1 MFCKKCGRSLTDSD
15 KFCLDCG
22 TPVDQMEEEI
32 VFAQAEAPA
41 SVKKSKAKLLIPVVA
56 LVAVVGIVA
65 ALLLSGVFASDSA
78 KLLEAIANS
87 VAAWNEA
94 SVLDEEDLTWLAE
107 TREEYSGE
115 MSLWLEDFPEEVLL
129 EGFGIRADFNYSQ
142 PKRCFDMTM
151 APTFGYADIIHAQ
164 LVLKDNELYIGSRE
178 LTKDTYYMIHTDLLG
193 QEMNAL
199 GAGVPELD
207 SMGFNVFDMAETM
220 QESYLDT
227 QESAKNLMEV
237 VKSVQ
242 EDVQV
247 EKTGSVEIDVNGVSK
262 KADAYHV
269 LIPQSTVSA
278 ILDAAEPIYLAQNGT
293 DGILEMYRS
302 MGMDEETLLMM
313 EEELKEAA
321 AMQKESFDEVRKA
334 IEAMGDLE
342 LDMYVSDKLVVAVEF
357 AVTHEDVTVD
367 FRIAL
372 GGGENYVDNLSISAE
387 DQDGEGFLIISE
399 GDHGA
404 KNGTF
409 TDKTTMTI
417 GGDTNAV
424 LTSELRYAPEAQ
436 SDNLSWTISARE
448 DDVDVMGIEM
458 NGQLTLNDKEFF
470 LRMDELKLDD
480 GYSAF
485 TFGIEYRFGP
495 YAPDE
500 VDTSNSLV
508 LAEMTDADMAAAS
521 TNLMTNAMEWLSW
534 LQENFPELVSM
545 LMG

>member
-1 MFCKKCGRSLTDSD
+1 MFCKKCGRSLTESD

-41 SVKKSKAKLLIPVVA
+41 PVKKSKAKLLIPVVA
-56 LVAVVGIVA
+56 VVAVVGIVA

-78 KLLEAIANS
+78 KLLKAIANS

-142 PKRCFDMTM
+142 PQRYFDMTM

-193 QEMNAL
+193 QEINAL

-207 SMGFNVFDMAETM
+207 SIGFNVFDMAETM

-293 DGILEMYRS
+293 DGILAMYRS

-313 EEELKEAA
+313 EEELQEAA
-321 AMQKESFDEVRKA
+321 AMQQESFDEVRKA

-357 AVTHEDVTVD
+357 PITYEEETVTVW
-367 FRIAL
+367 IAI
-372 GGGENYVDNLSISAE
+372 GGGENYVDNITVMAK
-387 DQDGEGFLIISE
+387 DQEHEGFVLVSE

-404 KNGTF
+404 KSGTF
-409 TDKTTMTI
+409 TDKTTITLTA
-417 GGDTNAV
+417 DATEV
-424 LTSELRYAPEAQ
+424 LSWELRYAPDGQ
-436 SDNLSWTISARE
+436 SNNLFWKINVE
-448 DDVDVMGIEM
+448 DAAIEM
-458 NGQLTLNDKEFF
+458 NGQLTLGAEEFF
-470 LRMDELKLDD
+470 LRLDELTVDD
-480 GYSAF
+480 GYTVGSY
-485 TFGIEYRFGP
+485 GVEYRFGKYNP
-495 YAPDE
+495 QT
-500 VDTSNSLV
+500 VDTSNHLV
-508 LAEMTDADMAAAS
+508 LAEMTDADMTATS
-521 TNLMTNAMEWLSW
+521 NSLMMNAMEWLSW
-534 LQENFPELVSM
+534 VQENFPELVSM

>member
-22 TPVDQMEEEI
+22 TPVDQRSEEI
-32 VFAQAEAPA
+32 VFTQAETPAP
-41 SVKKSKAKLLIPVVA
+41 VKKSKAKLLIPVVA
-56 LVAVVGIVA
+56 VVAVVGIVA

-78 KLLEAIANS
+78 KLLQAIANS

-247 EKTGSVEIDVNGVSK
+247 EKTGSVEIDVNGASK

-321 AMQKESFDEVRKA
+321 AMQKESFDEVRKT

-357 AVTHEDVTVD
+357 AITYEEETVTVW
-367 FRIAL
+367 IAI
-372 GGGENYVDNLSISAE
+372 GGGENYVDNISVMAK
-387 DQDGEGFLIISE
+387 DQEHEGFVMVSE

-404 KNGTF
+404 KSGTF
-409 TDKTTMTI
+409 TDKTTITLTA
-417 GGDTNAV
+417 DATEV
-424 LTSELRYAPEAQ
+424 LSWELRYAPDGQ
-436 SDNLSWTISARE
+436 SNNLFWKINVE
-448 DDVDVMGIEM
+448 DAAIEM

-470 LRMDELKLDD
+470 LRLDELKLDD

-508 LAEMTDADMAAAS
+508 LAEMTDADMAEVS
-521 TNLMTNAMEWLSW
+521 NSLMTNAVEWIMW